1 MKNKVI
7 KCQGDI
13 FRILEEEENRYLVM
27 NCKKV
32 TMPRWIIR
40 EEKEQILTES
50 EFAKEMEVS
59 FPDMDSI
66 SPKAKKVMRER
77 FGIISGILPFVKE
90 EELRSRAIE
99 NIAKEQGLS
108 KQTIRKY
115 LCQYLIYQDMR
126 ILVPK
131 ERIEDTALTE
141 DEKNMRKALNRYFY
155 CKNKNSLK
163 RTYTLMLK
171 DYYCKEDGKLKDDYP
186 SFYQF
191 RYFYRRTK
199 SRKDYL
205 ISREGVSAY
214 QRDSRPLLGEGIQSF
229 APCVGVGMLD
239 STICDIYLVNDEGQL
254 IGRPV
259 LTACVDAYSG
269 LCCGYSLTWEG
280 GMYSLRNLLLN
291 VIADKKQHCQ
301 KFGIGIENK
310 DWSCHQML
318 GKLVTD
324 KGGEYRSENFTQLT
338 DLGISIINLPP
349 YRPELKGAVEK
360 FFDVIQNYYKSY
372 LKGKGVVEPDFQ
384 ERGAKDYRKEAS
396 LTLEQFEKVILHCI
410 LFYNK
415 DRVLENFPYT
425 EEMLQEGIK
434 PYANEIWNY
443 GTKQQGAN
451 LIDVDKDTLLK
462 TLYPRTQARFT
473 RRGLKVNGLRYH
485 NSLYMEKYLEGET
498 AEVAYSPDDVSKVY
512 LIKDGNYIYFTLIDS
527 RFEEKS
533 LEEVTSLKEKQKEL
547 IRQEKEKRTQA
558 EILLSEHILAIRN
571 QTTGRTGTS
580 VKDIRKNRQKEM
592 ERTHI
597 KI

>member
-1 MKNKVI
+1 MI
-7 KCQGDI
+7 KRQDKI
-13 FRILEEEENRYLVM
+13 FRILEEEEERYLAID
-27 NCKKV
+27 CKKV
-32 TMPRWIIR
+32 TMPKWITKG
-40 EEKEQILTES
+40 EKEQILSES
-50 EFAKEMEVS
+50 KFVQEMEVS

-66 SPKAKKVMRER
+66 SPKAKKIMRER
-77 FGIISGILPFVKE
+77 FGIISGILPFIKE
-90 EELRSRAIE
+90 EELRTRAIE
-99 NIAKEQGLS
+99 SIALEQGLS

-115 LCQYLIYQDMR
+115 LCQYLIYQDIR

-141 DEKNMRKALNRYFY
+141 DERNMRKALNRYFY
-155 CKNKNSLK
+155 SKCKNSLK
-163 RTYTLMLK
+163 QTYTLMLR
-171 DYYCKEDGKLKDDYP
+171 DSYCKANGKLKDHYP

-205 ISREGVSAY
+205 ISRDGLSAY
-214 QRDSRPLLGEGIQSF
+214 QRDNRPLLGEGIQSF

-254 IGRPV
+254 VGRPV

-269 LCCGYSLTWEG
+269 LCCGYSLTWKG

-291 VIADKKQHCQ
+291 VIEDKKEHCQ
-301 KFGIGIENK
+301 KFGIGIEEK

-324 KGGEYRSENFTQLT
+324 KGGEYRSENFSQLT
-338 DLGISIINLPP
+338 DLGIGIVNLPP

-360 FFDVIQNYYKSY
+360 FFDVIQNYYKSF
-372 LKGKGVVEPDFQ
+372 LKGRGVVEPDFQ
-384 ERGAKDYRKEAS
+384 ERGARDYRKEAS

-415 DRVLENFPYT
+415 DRILENFPYT
-425 EEMLQEGIK
+425 EEMLNEGIK

-443 GTKQQGAN
+443 GVKQQGAN

-462 TLYPRTQARFT
+462 ILYPRAQGRFT

-512 LIKDGNYIYFTLIDS
+512 LIKDGNYIPFSLIES

-533 LEEVTSLKEKQKEL
+533 LEEVTKLKEKQKEL
-547 IRQEKEKRTQA
+547 VKEEKKKRTQA

-571 QTTGRTGTS
+571 QSEQGT
-580 VKDIRKNRQKEM
+580 KADIKNIRKNRQKET
-592 ERTHI
+592 ERKHI

>member
-7 KCQGDI
+7 KRQDKI
-13 FRILEEEENRYLVM
+13 FRILEEEEERYLAID
-27 NCKKV
+27 CKKV
-32 TMPRWIIR
+32 TMPKWITKG
-40 EEKEQILTES
+40 EKEQILSES
-50 EFAKEMEVS
+50 KFVQEMDVS
-59 FPDMDSI
+59 FPDMESI
-66 SPKAKKVMRER
+66 SPKAKKIMRER

-90 EELRSRAIE
+90 EELRARAIE
-99 NIAKEQGLS
+99 SIALEQGIS

-115 LCQYLIYQDMR
+115 LCQYLIYQDIR

-141 DEKNMRKALNRYFY
+141 DERNMRKALNRYFY
-155 CKNKNSLK
+155 NKNKNSLK
-163 RTYTLMLK
+163 QTYTLMLK
-171 DYYCKEDGKLKDDYP
+171 DFYCKADGRLKDHYP

-199 SRKDYL
+199 SKKDYL
-205 ISREGVSAY
+205 ISRDGLSAY
-214 QRDSRPLLGEGIQSF
+214 QRDNRPLLGEGIQSF

-254 IGRPV
+254 VGRPV
-259 LTACVDAYSG
+259 LTACIDAYSG
-269 LCCGYSLTWEG
+269 LCCGYSLTWKG

-291 VIADKKQHCQ
+291 VIEDKKEHCQ
-301 KFGIGIENK
+301 KFGIGIEEK

-324 KGGEYRSENFTQLT
+324 KGGEYRSENFSQLT
-338 DLGISIINLPP
+338 DLGIGIVNLPP

-360 FFDVIQNYYKSY
+360 FFDVIQNYYKSF
-372 LKGKGVVEPDFQ
+372 LKGRGVVEPDFQ
-384 ERGAKDYRKEAS
+384 ERGARDYRKEAS

-425 EEMLQEGIK
+425 EEMLNAGVK

-443 GTKQQGAN
+443 GAKQQGAN

-462 TLYPRTQARFT
+462 ILYPRTQARFT
-473 RRGLKVNGLRYH
+473 RKGLKVNGLRYH
-485 NSLYMEKYLEGET
+485 NPSYMEKYLEGET
-498 AEVAYSPDDVSKVY
+498 AEAAYSPDDVSKVY
-512 LIKDGNYIYFTLIDS
+512 LIKDGNYIPFSLIER

-547 IRQEKEKRTQA
+547 VREEKKKRTQA
-558 EILLSEHILAIRN
+558 EIQLSEHILAIRN
-571 QTTGRTGTS
+571 QSEQGT
-580 VKDIRKNRQKEM
+580 KADIKNVRKNRQKET
-592 ERTHI
+592 ERKHI